1 MASQKIDNV
10 ATGLVVA
17 FDADTGDVVHV
28 HERLVESVDG
38 AAVKA
43 DLPDAETCESI
54 RCQAAEAHPRRRID
68 AIAVAADAVPSEEGR
83 RLHVDPMT
91 RQLRQMRDATFPDC
105 GS

>member
-1 MASQKIDNV
+1 MASYKIDNV

-28 HERLVESVDG
+28 HETLVESTDG

-43 DLPDAETCESI
+43 ELPDAETCESI
-54 RCQAAEAHPRRRID
+54 RCEAAEAHPRRRID
-68 AIAVAADAVPSEEGR
+68 AIAVKADAAPSEGG

-91 RQLRQMRDATFPDC
+91 RQIRQTREPTFADRR
-105 GS
+105 S

>member
-1 MASQKIDNV
+1 MASTKIDNV

-17 FDADTGDVVHV
+17 FDADTGDVVHI
-28 HERLVESVDG
+28 HETLVESVEG

-43 DLPDAETCESI
+43 EPPDAETCESI

-68 AIAVAADAVPSEEGR
+68 AIAVRAEAGPSEGE

-91 RQLRQMRDATFPDC
+91 RQLRHLRDAGFADRR
-105 GS
+105 S